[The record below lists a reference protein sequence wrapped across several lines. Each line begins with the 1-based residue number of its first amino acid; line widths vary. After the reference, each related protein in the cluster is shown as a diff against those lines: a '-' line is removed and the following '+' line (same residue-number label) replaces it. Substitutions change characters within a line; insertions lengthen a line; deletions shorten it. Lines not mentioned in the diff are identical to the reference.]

1 MGSEFVGLLL
11 SDNMVEDLLSGDGRI
26 EHISMTFSS
35 SIIVS
40 SKCLV
45 DLTYE
50 GVGNWLVLVYDSC
63 NL

>member
-1 MGSEFVGLLL
+1 LGSEFVGLLL

-26 EHISMTFSS
+26 EYISMTFSS

-50 GVGNWLVLVYDSC
+50 GVGN
-63 NL
+63 